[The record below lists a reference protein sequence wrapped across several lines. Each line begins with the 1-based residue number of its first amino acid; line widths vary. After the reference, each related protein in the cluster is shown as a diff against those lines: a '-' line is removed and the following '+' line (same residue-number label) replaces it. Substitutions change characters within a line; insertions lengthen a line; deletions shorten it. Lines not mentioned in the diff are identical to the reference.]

1 MGSRDRQRTRCNA
14 GASRDRRQHS
24 LGSHLRPSV
33 TDAVVTTLTDG
44 VLEIRLNRPEK
55 KNALTR
61 AMYDAMADAF
71 AQVDADPTLR
81 VALLTGTGDTFTSGN
96 DIADFQAR
104 ATSNRD
110 SSASRFLP
118 TISSMQKP
126 LIAAVNG
133 AAIGVGTTMLMHC
146 DLIVAARSARFVM
159 PFTSLGLVPE
169 AASSLLFP
177 RLLGHQRDAALLL
190 LGEPLD
196 AATAHEWGFVNRVVD
211 DDALMET
218 AREIAHRLASLPPQA
233 VRLTKRLIRHGAG
246 DVAGRMEEELVLFRE
261 RLGSPEAAEAFKA
274 FMEKRKPDFSRFA

>member
-1 MGSRDRQRTRCNA
+1 M
-14 GASRDRRQHS
+14 
-24 LGSHLRPSV
+24 
-33 TDAVVTTLTDG
+33 TDNVVINRTDG

-61 AMYDAMADAF
+61 AMYDAMANAF

-81 VALLTGTGDTFTSGN
+81 VGLLTGTGDTFTSGN

-104 ATSNRD
+104 TASGGQ
-110 SSASRFLP
+110 SAASRFLP

-159 PFTSLGLVPE
+159 LFTSLGLVPE
-169 AASSLLFP
+169 AGSSLLFP
-177 RLLGHQRDAALLL
+177 RLLGNQRASALLL

-196 AATAHEWGFVNRVVD
+196 AVTAQEWGFVNRVVD
-211 DDALMET
+211 DTALMET
-218 AREIAHRLASLPPQA
+218 ARELAQRLAALPPQA
-233 VRLTKRLIRHGAG
+233 VRLTKRLIRHGAR
-246 DVAGRMEEELVLFRE
+246 DVPARIEEELALFRE
-261 RLGSPEAAEAFKA
+261 RLASPEAAEAFKA
-274 FMEKRKPDFSRFA
+274 FAEKRKPDFSGFG

>member
-1 MGSRDRQRTRCNA
+1 MTDNVVITR
-14 GASRDRRQHS
+14 
-24 LGSHLRPSV
+24 
-33 TDAVVTTLTDG
+33 TDG

-61 AMYDAMADAF
+61 AMYDAMAAAF

-104 ATSNRD
+104 AANSQEG
-110 SSASRFLP
+110 SASRFLP
-118 TISSMQKP
+118 AISTMQKP
-126 LIAAVNG
+126 LVAAVNG

-146 DLIVAARSARFVM
+146 DLIIAARSARFVM

-177 RLLGHQRDAALLL
+177 RLLGHQRASALLL

-196 AATAHEWGFVNRVVD
+196 AATAHEWGLVNRVVD
-211 DDALMET
+211 DAALMQT
-218 AREIAHRLASLPPQA
+218 AYEIAHRLASLPPQA
-233 VRLTKRLIRHGAG
+233 VRLTKRLMRQGAI
-246 DVAGRMEEELVLFRE
+246 DVPGRMAEELALFRE
-261 RLGSPEAAEAFKA
+261 RLGSPEAREAFTA

>member
-1 MGSRDRQRTRCNA
+1 VSDTVVIDRTE
-14 GASRDRRQHS
+14 
-24 LGSHLRPSV
+24 
-33 TDAVVTTLTDG
+33 G

-71 AQVDADPTLR
+71 ARVDADPTLR

-104 ATSNRD
+104 AASNREGA
-110 SSASRFLP
+110 ASRFLP
-118 TISSMQKP
+118 TLSAMQKP

-146 DLIVAARSARFVM
+146 DLIVAARSARFAM

-177 RLLGHQRDAALLL
+177 RLLGLQRASALLL
-190 LGEPLD
+190 LGEPMD

-211 DDALMET
+211 DAALMST
-218 AREIAHRLASLPPQA
+218 AREIAHRLAALPPQA
-233 VRLTKRLIRHGAG
+233 VRLTKRLIRHGPDDLA
-246 DVAGRMEEELVLFRE
+246 ARMEEEIVLFRE
-261 RLGSPEAAEAFKA
+261 RLGSPEAAEAFRA
-274 FMEKRKPDFSRFA
+274 FMEKRKPDFSAFS

>member
-1 MGSRDRQRTRCNA
+1 MTDNVVLTRTE
-14 GASRDRRQHS
+14 
-24 LGSHLRPSV
+24 
-33 TDAVVTTLTDG
+33 G

-71 AQVDADPTLR
+71 ARIDADPTLR
-81 VALLTGTGDTFTSGN
+81 VGLLTGTGDTFTSGN
-96 DIADFQAR
+96 DIGDFQAR
-104 ATSNRD
+104 AAGDRER
-110 SSASRFLP
+110 SASRFLP

-159 PFTSLGLVPE
+159 PFTNLGLVPE

-177 RLLGHQRDAALLL
+177 RLLGHQRASALLL
-190 LGEPLD
+190 LGEPMD
-196 AATAHEWGFVNRVVD
+196 AATAHQWGFVNRLVD
-211 DDALMET
+211 DAALMHT
-218 AREIAHRLASLPPQA
+218 AHEIAHRLAGLPPRA
-233 VRLTKRLIRHGAG
+233 VRLTKQLIRHGAT
-246 DVAGRMEEELVLFRE
+246 DVPGRIEEELALFRE

-274 FMEKRKPDFSRFA
+274 FMEKRKPDFSRFS

>member
-1 MGSRDRQRTRCNA
+1 MNDNVIITR
-14 GASRDRRQHS
+14 
-24 LGSHLRPSV
+24 
-33 TDAVVTTLTDG
+33 TDG

-61 AMYDAMADAF
+61 EMYDAMADAF
-71 AQVDADPTLR
+71 AQVDASPTLR
-81 VALLTGTGDTFTSGN
+81 VALLTGSGDTFTSGN

-104 ATSNRD
+104 ATGKRE

-118 TISSMQKP
+118 TIASMQKP

-177 RLLGHQRDAALLL
+177 RLLGHQRASALLL

-211 DDALMET
+211 DAALLQT
-218 AREIAHRLASLPPQA
+218 AYEIAHRLASLPPQA
-233 VRLTKRLIRHGAG
+233 VRLTKQLIRHGAT
-246 DVAGRMEEELVLFRE
+246 DLADRMEEELKLFRE
-261 RLGSPEAAEAFKA
+261 RLGSPEAAEAFRA
-274 FMEKRKPDFSRFA
+274 FMEKRKPDFSSFA

>member
-1 MGSRDRQRTRCNA
+1 MNENVVITRA
-14 GASRDRRQHS
+14 
-24 LGSHLRPSV
+24 
-33 TDAVVTTLTDG
+33 DG
-44 VLEIRLNRPEK
+44 VLEIRLDRPEK

-71 AQVDADPTLR
+71 QQVDTDPALR

-96 DIADFQAR
+96 DIADFQSRGASDGR
-104 ATSNRD
+104 G
-110 SSASRFLP
+110 SASRFLP

-133 AAIGVGTTMLMHC
+133 AAIGVGTTMLAHC

-177 RLLGHQRDAALLL
+177 RLLGNQRASALLL

-196 AATAHEWGFVNRVVD
+196 AETAFQWGFVNRVVD
-211 DDALMET
+211 DAVLLDT
-218 AREIAHRLASLPPQA
+218 ARDMARRLAALPPQA
-233 VRLTKRLIRHGAG
+233 VRLTKRLIRHGAS
-246 DVAGRMEEELVLFRE
+246 DVAGRMAEELALFRE
-261 RLGSPEAAEAFKA
+261 RLGSPEAKEAFSA

>member
-1 MGSRDRQRTRCNA
+1 VSDNVIITR
-14 GASRDRRQHS
+14 
-24 LGSHLRPSV
+24 
-33 TDAVVTTLTDG
+33 TDG
-44 VLEIRLNRPEK
+44 VLEIRLNRSEK

-61 AMYDAMADAF
+61 EMYDAMADAF
-71 AQVDADPTLR
+71 AQVDASPTLR
-81 VALLTGTGDTFTSGN
+81 VALLTGSGDTFTSGN

-104 ATSNRD
+104 ASGKREI
-110 SSASRFLP
+110 SASRFLP
-118 TISSMQKP
+118 TIASMQKP

-177 RLLGHQRDAALLL
+177 RLLGHQRASALLL

-211 DDALMET
+211 DVALLQT
-218 AREIAHRLASLPPQA
+218 AYEIAHRLASLPPQA
-233 VRLTKRLIRHGAG
+233 VRLTKHLIRHGAS
-246 DVAGRMEEELVLFRE
+246 DLTRRMEEELTLFRE
-261 RLGSPEAAEAFKA
+261 RLGSPEAAEAFRA
-274 FMEKRKPDFSRFA
+274 FMEKRKPDFSGFA